1 MSLSIPEIV
10 QLLNSRATTW
20 YGQEAVSQLEHAL
33 QCASLAEQSNESPET
48 VVAAL
53 LHDLGHIL
61 SPDQARDT
69 PADTLTDTLP
79 VKDDLHQF
87 LALPF
92 LRSLF
97 PDSVLE
103 PIKLHVD
110 AKRYLCAVDSGY
122 WAALSPASKHS
133 LELQGGIFD
142 EHQISA
148 FEELPFHAEA
158 TRLRRYDDLAKV
170 PGHQTPGLAHYE
182 QLMAQVKL

>member
-10 QLLNSRATTW
+10 QLLSSRATTW

-61 SPDQARDT
+61 SPDQLRAT
-69 PADTLTDTLP
+69 PTDALP

-122 WAALSPASKHS
+122 WADLSPASKHS
-133 LELQGGIFD
+133 LELQGGKFN
-142 EHQISA
+142 EQQVSA
-148 FEELPFHAEA
+148 FEDLPFHAEA

-170 PGHQTPGLAHYE
+170 PGHQTPDLAHYE
-182 QLMAQVKL
+182 QLMIQVKI

>member
-10 QLLNSRATTW
+10 QLLSSRATTW

-61 SPDQARDT
+61 SPDQLRAT
-69 PADTLTDTLP
+69 PTDALP
-79 VKDDLHQF
+79 VIDDLHQF

-122 WAALSPASKHS
+122 WADLSRASKHS
-133 LELQGGIFD
+133 LELQGGKFN
-142 EHQISA
+142 EQQVSA
-148 FEELPFHAEA
+148 FEDLPFHAEA

-170 PGHQTPGLAHYE
+170 PSHQTPDLAHYE
-182 QLMAQVKL
+182 KLMIQVRI